1 MSQSE
6 QEIRD
11 AVRRF
16 LVAQFVAGVH
26 DGALDDGANFI
37 EAGLVDSFGL
47 IEIIAF
53 VERTFSVRLS
63 DEDLISPS
71 VTSIRGLAALVKA
84 HRR

>member
-1 MSQSE
+1 MHEPE
-6 QEIRD
+6 QVIRD
-11 AVRRF
+11 AVRQF
-16 LVAQFVAGVH
+16 LVAQFVTGVH

-63 DEDLISPS
+63 DEELISPS
-71 VTSIRGLAALVKA
+71 VTSVRGLAALVKA
-84 HRR
+84 HHR